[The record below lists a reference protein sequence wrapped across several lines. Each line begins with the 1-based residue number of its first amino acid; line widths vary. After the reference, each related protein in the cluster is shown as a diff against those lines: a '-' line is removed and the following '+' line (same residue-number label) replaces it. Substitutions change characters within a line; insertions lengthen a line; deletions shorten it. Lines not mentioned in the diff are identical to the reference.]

1 MHGAEF
7 CVECGQPL
15 LHRWRGLANRNL
27 CQDCRRRNSKLNRG
41 RLFAGIAV
49 VAAVAFGLGR
59 YMQPAAP
66 PLIIQRSANSPL
78 ADDSISLTPAPN
90 LDRDASAKQD
100 VPVSGVRTTDEP
112 AYICGARTRKGTPC
126 RRRVHF
132 AGERCFQHKGLP
144 AILPLEKLALKP

>member
-15 LHRWRGLANRNL
+15 LQKWRRLANRNL
-27 CQDCRRRNSKLNRG
+27 CKDCRRRNSKLNTG
-41 RLFAGIAV
+41 SLFAGIAV
-49 VAAVAFGLGR
+49 VAVIAFGLGR
-59 YMQPAAP
+59 YMRPAPP

-78 ADDSISLTPAPN
+78 ADDSISLTLAPN
-90 LDRDASAKQD
+90 VDRDASAKQD
-100 VPVSGVRTTDEP
+100 LTASGVRTGDES
-112 AYICGARTRKGTPC
+112 AYICGARTKKGTPC

-144 AILPLEKLALKP
+144 AILPLEKLALRP